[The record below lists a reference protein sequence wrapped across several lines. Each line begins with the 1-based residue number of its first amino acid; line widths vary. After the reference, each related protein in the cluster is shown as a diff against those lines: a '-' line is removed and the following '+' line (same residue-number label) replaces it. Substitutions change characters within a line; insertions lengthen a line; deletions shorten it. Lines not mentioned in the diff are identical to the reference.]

1 MASEWTSRE
10 DVLAGL
16 RARFVAWVMEGGG
29 FVHPN
34 LRVLSSLPNRG
45 SDRGVICNGESIKA
59 NETLILIPPG
69 LCLYMP
75 LHLCGVRPDE
85 SDESDKST
93 STSEEEMP
101 AAVTFLAALEHK
113 PSPFICTVLILLAE
127 AALGLKSFYAPYID
141 TLPEGHDSLIAW
153 TDAELSLLQG
163 TELEC
168 QTDGRKKT
176 TQDIFVDVVLPIIKD
191 ASELWPLSFCTADR
205 FDWAFGCV
213 QTRAFQLNDQQGN
226 DPTLYLIPGVD
237 MLNHTSMKDA
247 VATTLQ
253 RVKSSNGQDDSSHI
267 CHESR
272 YVGYKIA
279 VCIVYIQI

>member
-1 MASEWTSRE
+1 MASKWTSRE
-10 DVLAGL
+10 DAHAGL
-16 RARFVAWVMEGGG
+16 RAKFMAWVMNGGG
-29 FVHPN
+29 FVHPDI
-34 LRVLSSLPNRG
+34 RVLSSLPNHG
-45 SDRGVICNGESIKA
+45 NDRGVICNGESIKS
-59 NETLILIPPG
+59 NEALILIPQS

-75 LHLCGVRPDE
+75 LHLCGVRAE
-85 SDESDKST
+85 KLNSSST
-93 STSEEEMP
+93 STSKEELP
-101 AAVTFLAALEHK
+101 AAVTFLVALEHK
-113 PSPFICTVLILLAE
+113 PSTFICTVLILLSE
-127 AALGLKSFYAPYID
+127 AALGQKSFYAPYID

-176 TQDIFVDVVLPIIKD
+176 TQDIFVDVVLPIIRN
-191 ASELWPLSFCTADR
+191 APELWPLSFCTADR

-226 DPTLYLIPGVD
+226 VPTMYLIPGVD

-253 RVKSSNGQDDSSHI
+253 LVKSSNGQDDSSHMLFAM
-267 CHESR
+267 
-272 YVGYKIA
+272 IA
-279 VCIVYIQI
+279 GTWGTRLLYA